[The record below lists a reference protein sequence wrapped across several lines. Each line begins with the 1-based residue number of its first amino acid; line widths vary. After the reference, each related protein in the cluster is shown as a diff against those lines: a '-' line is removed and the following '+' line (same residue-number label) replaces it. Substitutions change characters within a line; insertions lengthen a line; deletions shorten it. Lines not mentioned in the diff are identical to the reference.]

1 MTLVTDTTIALAP
14 FDNLSGDPGQDALA
28 RGFVEDVAAALSRF
42 GTVDV
47 IYPRAL
53 TAVLAGGHQPDAA
66 ATHTLH
72 GSVRRAGDVMRIT
85 AQLVDARTGRQLWA
99 DRYDATAQ
107 NLLAIQDQIAERIAS
122 ALAIRVDQVRLAA
135 AQRQPVSS
143 LDAYDC
149 WLRGFDGLQRGT
161 TDADDE
167 ARALFARAL
176 EIDPKYAR
184 AYAGLCLSYFN
195 SLGCQAW
202 EKWDE
207 RERCAFD
214 YVHRAAELSA
224 SDAIVQVVLARI
236 LIYRRK
242 YSEAAYHVDR
252 ALALN
257 PNDTDVLVH
266 AALCRAALGDAESAL
281 DLTRKAMRL
290 YPAHPPWY
298 WAVAGIALFVLGR
311 DTDVLDIGARVPA
324 NMFVDTAA
332 FLAASAALAGDMDR
346 AHRYLARFR
355 TDFTE
360 RITFGRAAEPGEPVR
375 WLAHV
380 NPFRREQDIER
391 LERGLR
397 AAGLEGDPD
406 DARPEA
412 KPHAIA
418 HAAESAVFRQHE
430 GFWTLA
436 FDSLAVQ
443 LTHQKGF
450 SDIAR
455 MLERPGTEIHVLELA
470 DRPA

>member
-14 FDNLSGDPGQDALA
+14 FENLSGDSSQDALA
-28 RGFVEDVAAALSRF
+28 RGFVEDVASALSRF

-53 TAVLAGGHQPDAA
+53 TVLADGHQPSVA

-72 GSVRRAGDVMRIT
+72 GSVRRAGEVIRIT
-85 AQLVDARTGRQLWA
+85 AQLLEARTSRQLWA

-107 NLLAIQDQIAERIAS
+107 NLLVIQDQIAERIAS

-298 WAVAGIALFVLGR
+298 WAVAGTALFVLGR

-332 FLAASAALAGDMDR
+332 
-346 AHRYLARFR
+346 
-355 TDFTE
+355 
-360 RITFGRAAEPGEPVR
+360 
-375 WLAHV
+375 
-380 NPFRREQDIER
+380 
-391 LERGLR
+391 
-397 AAGLEGDPD
+397 
-406 DARPEA
+406 
-412 KPHAIA
+412 
-418 HAAESAVFRQHE
+418 
-430 GFWTLA
+430 
-436 FDSLAVQ
+436 
-443 LTHQKGF
+443 
-450 SDIAR
+450 
-455 MLERPGTEIHVLELA
+455 
-470 DRPA
+470 